1 MPPPMQ
7 VKGLL
12 QLAEQLIS
20 ESNYSDGGS
29 GGGSGGGGGLPPLP
43 SIHTGDGESCMG
55 CG

>member
-20 ESNYSDGGS
+20 ESDYSDGG
-29 GGGSGGGGGLPPLP
+29 GGGGGGGGLPPLP
-43 SIHTGDGESCMG
+43 SIHTGDGESYMG